1 MNDYTPLKTKKEL
14 LKGDKI
20 LWGVVILISILSIFP
35 VYSAS
40 SNLEYIV
47 NNGTTLG
54 HIAKHIDFIIFGL
67 LTMRDY
73 EIGRASCRERV

>member
-54 HIAKHIDFIIFGL
+54 HIAKHIGFIIFGL
-67 LTMRDY
+67 LTMRVMSIIKY
-73 EIGRASCRERV
+73 HS